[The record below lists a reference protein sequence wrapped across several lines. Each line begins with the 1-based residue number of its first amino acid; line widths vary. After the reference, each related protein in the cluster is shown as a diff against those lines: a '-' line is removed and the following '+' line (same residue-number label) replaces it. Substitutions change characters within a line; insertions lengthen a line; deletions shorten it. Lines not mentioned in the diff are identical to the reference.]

1 MEIRIGETGQVMFE
15 GEFRASHPNTSF
27 PPQLTAEL
35 LDSMGADVVLEGP
48 QATVQAPYEFSYRNG
63 VEQVNGQWFTKYSVG
78 PVFKDIP
85 AQGDQPA
92 KTAAEQLSA
101 YRAEKDAQQA
111 ASVRSQ
117 RTQKLAESDWTQVA
131 DAPVDKA
138 AWAVYRQAL
147 RDVTTQTG
155 FPWEVTWPAQP

>member
-1 MEIRIGETGQVMFE
+1 MEIRIRETGQVMFE

-48 QATVQAPYEFSYRNG
+48 QAQPTRYQVGFRDG
-63 VEQVNGQWFTKYSVG
+63 VEQVEGKWFTKYSV
-78 PVFKDIP
+78 VDMDQDAKD
-85 AQGDQPA
+85 A
-92 KTAAEQLSA
+92 L
-101 YRAEKDAQQA
+101 DAQQA

-117 RTQKLAESDWTQVA
+117 RTQKLVESDWTQVA

-147 RDVTTQTG
+147 RDVTTQAG
-155 FPWEVTWPAQP
+155 FPWEVEWPTQPE

>member
-1 MEIRIGETGQVMFE
+1 MEIRIRSTGQVMYE

-35 LDSMGADVVLEGP
+35 LDSMGADVVFEGA
-48 QATVQAPYEFSYRNG
+48 QAQPTRYQVGFRDG
-63 VEQVNGQWFTKYSVG
+63 VEQVNGKWYTKYSVAEMDQEA
-78 PVFKDIP
+78 KD
-85 AQGDQPA
+85 A
-92 KTAAEQLSA
+92 L
-101 YRAEKDAQQA
+101 DAQQA
-111 ASVRSQ
+111 ALIRSQ

>member
-1 MEIRIGETGQVMFE
+1 MEIRIRETGQVMFE

-35 LDSMGADVVLEGP
+35 LDSMGADVVFEGA
-48 QATVQAPYEFSYRNG
+48 QAQPTRYQTAFRNG
-63 VEQVNGQWFTKYSVG
+63 VEQVNGKWYTKYSVAEMDQET
-78 PVFKDIP
+78 KD
-85 AQGDQPA
+85 A
-92 KTAAEQLSA
+92 L
-101 YRAEKDAQQA
+101 DAQQA
-111 ASVRSQ
+111 ALIRSQ

>member
-1 MEIRIGETGQVMFE
+1 MEIRIRSTGQVMYE

-35 LDSMGADVVLEGP
+35 LDSMGADVVFEGA
-48 QATVQAPYEFSYRNG
+48 QAQPTRYQTAFRNG
-63 VEQVNGQWFTKYSVG
+63 VEQVNGKWYTKYSVADMDQET
-78 PVFKDIP
+78 KD
-85 AQGDQPA
+85 A
-92 KTAAEQLSA
+92 L
-101 YRAEKDAQQA
+101 DAQQA
-111 ASVRSQ
+111 ALIRSQ

>member
-1 MEIRIGETGQVMFE
+1 MEIRIRETGQVMYE

-35 LDSMGADVVLEGP
+35 QDSMGADVVLEGP
-48 QATVQAPYEFSYRNG
+48 QAQPTRYQVGFRDG
-63 VEQVNGQWFTKYSVG
+63 VEQVDGKWFTKYSV
-78 PVFKDIP
+78 VDMDQDAKD
-85 AQGDQPA
+85 A
-92 KTAAEQLSA
+92 L
-101 YRAEKDAQQA
+101 DAQQA

-138 AWAVYRQAL
+138 AWAVYRQGL
-147 RDVTTQTG
+147 RDVTAQTG